1 MNERADRSGGATPG
15 GDRTHRVPVLV
26 VGGSLVGLSTSVFL
40 GRLGVR
46 HTLVERHTGTS
57 IHPRG
62 RGNNVRTMEIFRVA
76 GTEPDIRRAA
86 ATLADNHGILQTPTL
101 VGDAGE
107 WLFKQIDAGGGLARF
122 SPSSWCLCSQ
132 NDLEPELLTHATNL
146 GGDVRFG
153 TELLSFEA
161 DAEGV
166 TAIVKS
172 RETGEHTTIRADY
185 MVAADGPRSP
195 VREQLGIGQSGP
207 GDLFHNVSITF
218 RSRRLADVVG
228 ERRFI
233 VCYLTD
239 ENADGALLPVDNR
252 ENWVFHAPWHPEQGE
267 TVEDFTD
274 ERCAAH
280 IRRAIGDPDLDV
292 EITGK
297 APWHAAQRVAR
308 SYRSGRVLLA
318 GDSAHEMS
326 PTGAF
331 GSNTGIQDAHNLAWK
346 LAAVLEGW
354 AGEALLDTYDT
365 ERRPVAEA
373 TSARAAARSVE
384 HSHPGFAPPPV
395 MGGGGPGAAGG
406 PDGAPGAAP
415 GAGPDGVPGAGP
427 GGGFGG
433 GSGGVPGAGP
443 GGLSG
448 AGSVA
453 GSGVGLAG
461 GPGGSVGAGA
471 GGAPGAGSGGVSG
484 AGSDGLPGAGSGG
497 VPGGPVAGA
506 GSGVGFDGGPGGGFG
521 GGSGGVPGAGPG
533 GLSGAGSVAGPGGSG
548 GAGSGAGF
556 AGGPG
561 GSSGGVPGGAPG
573 AGSGGRPG
581 GMPGASGPGGR
592 PGGRP
597 GGGPQR
603 GILNVALGYRYP
615 QGAVVG
621 ADAASPV
628 VPEGLDLTGAPGSRA
643 PHLWLRQGDARV
655 STLDLY
661 EDSLVL
667 LSDAAQPTGW
677 HEAATRVAA
686 ELRVPLKPYRV
697 GGTPEADLVPD
708 DEETDWAR
716 AHGVTRGGAVLIRP
730 DGFVAWRSPGPAP
743 DPESMLRQVVGTVLA
758 RT

>member
-1 MNERADRSGGATPG
+1 MNERADRSGGAAPG

-46 HTLVERHTGTS
+46 HTLVERHAGTS

-76 GTEPDIRRAA
+76 GAEPDIRRAA
-86 ATLADNHGILQTPTL
+86 ATLADNHGILQAPTL
-101 VGDAGE
+101 AGDAGE
-107 WLFKQIDAGGGLARF
+107 WLFKQIDPGGGLARF

-132 NDLEPELLTHATNL
+132 NDLEPELLTHAVNL
-146 GGDVRFG
+146 GGDLRFG

-161 DAEGV
+161 DTEGV

-185 MVAADGPRSP
+185 LVAADGPRSP

-228 ERRFI
+228 DRRFI

-354 AGEALLDTYDT
+354 AGEGLLDTYDM

-373 TSARAAARSVE
+373 TSARAAHRSVE

-395 MGGGGPGAAGG
+395 MGGGGPG
-406 PDGAPGAAP
+406 
-415 GAGPDGVPGAGP
+415 
-427 GGGFGG
+427 
-433 GSGGVPGAGP
+433 GSGG
-443 GGLSG
+443 L
-448 AGSVA
+448 
-453 GSGVGLAG
+453 G
-461 GPGGSVGAGA
+461 GPGGP
-471 GGAPGAGSGGVSG
+471 GGA
-484 AGSDGLPGAGSGG
+484 
-497 VPGGPVAGA
+497 
-506 GSGVGFDGGPGGGFG
+506 
-521 GGSGGVPGAGPG
+521 
-533 GLSGAGSVAGPGGSG
+533 PGGSG
-548 GAGSGAGF
+548 G
-556 AGGPG
+556 PG
-561 GSSGGVPGGAPG
+561 GAPGVPGGAAG
-573 AGSGGRPG
+573 GSGGPG
-581 GMPGASGPGGR
+581 GPGGA
-592 PGGRP
+592 PGGGGP

-615 QGAVVG
+615 RGAVVG
-621 ADAASPV
+621 ADPATPV

-643 PHLWLRQGDARV
+643 PHLWLRRGEQRL

-677 HEAATRVAA
+677 HEAAAEVAT
-686 ELRVPLKPYRV
+686 EMRVPLKSYRV
-697 GGTPEADLVPD
+697 GGTPGADLTPD

-716 AHGVTRGGAVLIRP
+716 AHGVTRGGAVLVRP

-743 DPESMLRQVVGTVLA
+743 DPAALLRQVVGSVLA
-758 RT
+758 RP

>member
-1 MNERADRSGGATPG
+1 MNERADRSGGAAPG
-15 GDRTHRVPVLV
+15 AGRTHRVPVLV
-26 VGGSLVGLSTSVFL
+26 VGGSLVGLSMSVFL

-46 HTLVERHTGTS
+46 HTLVERHAGTS

-107 WLFKQIDAGGGLARF
+107 WLFKQIDPGNGLARF

-132 NDLEPELLTHATNL
+132 NDLEPELLTHAVNL
-146 GGDVRFG
+146 GGDLRFG
-153 TELLSFEA
+153 TELLSFETDA
-161 DAEGV
+161 DGV

-185 MVAADGPRSP
+185 LVAADGPRSP

-228 ERRFI
+228 DRRFI

-354 AGEALLDTYDT
+354 AGEPLLDTYDA

-373 TSARAAARSVE
+373 TSARAAHRSVE
-384 HSHPGFAPPPV
+384 HSHPGFAPPPG
-395 MGGGGPGAAGG
+395 MGGGGPG
-406 PDGAPGAAP
+406 
-415 GAGPDGVPGAGP
+415 
-427 GGGFGG
+427 
-433 GSGGVPGAGP
+433 
-443 GGLSG
+443 
-448 AGSVA
+448 
-453 GSGVGLAG
+453 
-461 GPGGSVGAGA
+461 
-471 GGAPGAGSGGVSG
+471 
-484 AGSDGLPGAGSGG
+484 
-497 VPGGPVAGA
+497 
-506 GSGVGFDGGPGGGFG
+506 
-521 GGSGGVPGAGPG
+521 
-533 GLSGAGSVAGPGGSG
+533 
-548 GAGSGAGF
+548 
-556 AGGPG
+556 
-561 GSSGGVPGGAPG
+561 GGVPGGAPRGGPGGGPGGEGPGG
-573 AGSGGRPG
+573 APRGGPGGAPGGGGPG
-581 GMPGASGPGGR
+581 GMPGGVPGGGGPAGTR
-592 PGGRP
+592 GGAPGGGGPAGAP
-597 GGGPQR
+597 GGAPAGPPGGPQR

-621 ADAASPV
+621 ADPATPV

-643 PHLWLRQGDARV
+643 PHLWLRRGEERL

-677 HEAATRVAA
+677 HEAATEVAA
-686 ELRVPLKPYRV
+686 ALRVPLKPYRV
-697 GGTPEADLVPD
+697 GGTPGADLVPD

-743 DPESMLRQVVGTVLA
+743 DPEAMLRQVVGTVLSRA
-758 RT
+758 